1 MPLAGLVLS
10 PCGGDG
16 AFFKKMTFISTRRF
30 RVNANK
36 NKLDVWLIYQCKK
49 CKHTLNI
56 PIYERVSPQK
66 IPKLRS
72 LRILLHYGGVWLR
85 YDLWICS
92 LSSVPWADAGA
103 YFCAHFYRRCWLKS
117 TQKVT

>member
-1 MPLAGLVLS
+1 MRYSTEKECRVVHK
-10 PCGGDG
+10 CGHCG
-16 AFFKKMTFISTRRF
+16 KKMTFISTRRF

-66 IPKLRS
+66 IPKELYEGF
-72 LRILLHYGGVWLR
+72 LANDEELALGYA
-85 YDLWICS
+85 
-92 LSSVPWADAGA
+92 ADPAL
-103 YFCAHFYRRCWLKS
+103 FKNKNF
-117 TQKVT
+117 V

>member
-1 MPLAGLVLS
+1 MGYS
-10 PCGGDG
+10 NEKEYKIIHKCGRCG
-16 AFFKKMTFISTRRF
+16 KKTTFVSTRRF

-66 IPKLRS
+66 IPRELYEGFLANDEELAVR
-72 LRILLHYGGVWLR
+72 YG
-85 YDLWICS
+85 
-92 LSSVPWADAGA
+92 ADAA
-103 YFCAHFYRRCWLKS
+103 FLRRNRS
-117 TQKVT
+117 FVIR